1 MPSSVAL
8 VRVSAVLL
16 VLLVVP
22 LHVLP
27 LVVLVLVP
35 VVLVLVLVVL
45 VLVPVVLL
53 LFLLVLLVVPLPV
66 LHVLPLVVVL
76 VVVLILVVLVLLV
89 EVDVVLITFKDYTW
103 TARIGAFQAHLSSDA
118 HIGHVTAEFL
128 AWVIMFT
135 VPVATSEPATLH
147 IKLTAVIQAQQY
159 TRAEMKVRGMSTSP
173 WK

>member
-76 VVVLILVVLVLLV
+76 VLVLVLVVLVLLV